1 MPYKCE
7 IDRPPSKEVVCVGK
21 ERLFEEATR
30 SYCGLQWRYAYSRE
44 FQKRFYDSSRFDV
57 SLYPWW
63 LKVDLVVD
71 LSLVNGRLC
80 CLGVVPLK

>member
-1 MPYKCE
+1 MKSPVPFRMPYKCE

-57 SLYPWW
+57 T
-63 LKVDLVVD
+63 LV
-71 LSLVNGRLC
+71 LVKGRLC